1 MGEHFA
7 FLFYLFIGVV
17 MILDYLIHKLTEEKP
32 PEICADK
39 CINSYSSAVE
49 CSKCTEICPEGAAK
63 FKGKKV
69 IFDEKLCSNC
79 GICKAKCPTQAIKVK
94 NTGEESILNHIGEK
108 KNPVFS
114 CSMEGAAGNLN
125 ISCLNAMHP
134 EFISAL
140 FILYKDKKL
149 YFNTSSCTKCEMG
162 YNDSVFRD
170 ALDKSLIFVKRLGI
184 SPVYEILSEEADFSD
199 LLDEEISRRN
209 LFKLVT
215 KESRNIAL
223 KTITT
228 IIDED
233 EQLSVRKLLLK
244 AIQNIEIETDKPNT
258 FWEYWNVN
266 ADCDGCGKCKSVC
279 PGKAWKIENNDTS
292 IQLYHSSGNCYKCG
306 LCKTVCPKKAIAE
319 SVSEIRNSLEFVLKR
334 EIKLNTCKVC
344 NKKFIY
350 DSEKDEVCDVCRKKE
365 LLRKKISTSLS

>member
-1 MGEHFA
+1 
-7 FLFYLFIGVV
+7 
-17 MILDYLIHKLTEEKP
+17 MILDYLINKLTEEKP
-32 PEICADK
+32 PEIYADK
-39 CINSYSSAVE
+39 CINSNSPTME
-49 CSKCTEICPEGAAK
+49 CNKCMEICPEGAAK

-69 IFDEKLCSNC
+69 IFDEKLCTNC

-94 NTGEESILNHIGEK
+94 NTGEEDILNHAGGK

-114 CSMEGAAGNLN
+114 CSMEGVEGNLSM
-125 ISCLNAMHP
+125 SCLNAMHP

-140 FILYKDKKL
+140 FLLYKDKKF
-149 YFNTSSCTKCEMG
+149 YFNTSHCTKCEMG

-170 ALDKSLIFVKRLGI
+170 ALDKSLCFVNKLGI
-184 SPVYEILSEEADFSD
+184 NPVYEILTEEADYSA

-233 EQLSVRKLLLK
+233 KQLSVRKLLLK
-244 AIQNIEIETDKPNT
+244 VILNIEIETINKPNI
-258 FWEYWNVN
+258 FWEYWKVST
-266 ADCDGCGKCKSVC
+266 DCDGCGKCESIC
-279 PGKAWKIENNDTS
+279 PGKAWKIENNGES
-292 IQLYHSSGNCYKCG
+292 IKLYHSFGECYKCG
-306 LCKTVCPKKAIAE
+306 LCKTACPKKAIAE
-319 SVSEIRNSLEFVLKR
+319 SMIEVADSSEFVLKR
-334 EIKLNTCKVC
+334 EIYLSTCKVC
-344 NKKFIY
+344 NKKFIP
-350 DSEKDEVCDVCRKKE
+350 DGKKDEVCDVCRKKE